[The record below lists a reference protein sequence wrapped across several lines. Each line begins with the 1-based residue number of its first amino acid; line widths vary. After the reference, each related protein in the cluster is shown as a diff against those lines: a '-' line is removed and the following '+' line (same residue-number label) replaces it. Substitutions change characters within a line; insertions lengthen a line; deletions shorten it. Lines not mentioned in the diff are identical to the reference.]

1 MELGSKIRQLRMKA
15 GITQE
20 DLAKEMRVTYQAI
33 SKWENNVCTPDIGL
47 LPKLSVFFGVT
58 IDDLFDLTTEAKLAR
73 IVRMLEM
80 ERELPQDKFAETV
93 EFLKG
98 QLDNTE
104 KKGKIYSL
112 LAQLY
117 HQRVLSDCETADL
130 YARKSLMEEP
140 GEKECHWIFQKTANG
155 AICDWNAGNRSKLIT
170 FYKELVAA
178 NPEIGR
184 NYLYLL
190 DNLLADNRTAEAK
203 QYLETYGELP
213 NHTAFQIPIYE
224 GKIALAEHDVVRA
237 EEKFK
242 EAEKRFPD
250 NGGVLFEIAGYYART
265 CQYEKSA
272 AYYEKS
278 FALEKKPRYTDAL
291 AGMAAIC
298 EIQGNKQKA
307 VECYDRI
314 LACLEEDYEITEGE
328 PVRLAKIERDRL
340 L

>member
-1 MELGSKIRQLRMKA
+1 MELGNKIRQLRLKA

-20 DLAKEMRVTYQAI
+20 DLAKEMGVTYQAI

-58 IDDLFDLTTEAKLAR
+58 VDELFDLTTEARLTR
-73 IVRMLEM
+73 IVHMLEM
-80 ERELPQDKFAETV
+80 ERELPNDKFAETV
-93 EFLKG
+93 EFLKV
-98 QLDNTE
+98 QLENTE
-104 KKGKIYSL
+104 RKGRIYSL

-117 HQRVLSDCETADL
+117 HQRILSDCETADL

-155 AICDWNAGNRSKLIT
+155 AICDWNAGNRSKLIA
-170 FYKELVAA
+170 FYKKLVAA

-203 QYLETYGELP
+203 QCLEDYRKLSS
-213 NHTAFQIPIYE
+213 HTAFLVPIYE
-224 GKIALAEHDVVRA
+224 GKIALAEHDTAQA

-242 EAEKRFPD
+242 EAERRFPG
-250 NGGVLFEIAGYYART
+250 NAGVMLEIAGYYART
-265 CQYEKSA
+265 CQYEKA
-272 AYYEKS
+272 VAYYEKS

-291 AGMAAIC
+291 VGMAVAC
-298 EIQGNKQKA
+298 EIQGNNRKA
-307 VECYDRI
+307 AECYDRI
-314 LACLEEDYEITEGE
+314 LACLEEDYGITEGE
-328 PVRLAKIERDRL
+328 PVRLVKIEKERL